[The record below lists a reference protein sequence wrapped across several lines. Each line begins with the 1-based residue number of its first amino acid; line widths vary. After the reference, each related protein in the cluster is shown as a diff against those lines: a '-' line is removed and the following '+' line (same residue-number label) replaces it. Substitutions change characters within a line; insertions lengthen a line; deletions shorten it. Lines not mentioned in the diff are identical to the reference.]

1 MDEFG
6 RNGGSSVILLF
17 HGFIFIGLAVVTS
30 FFAYLWGATSPNP
43 AELLAPALFWYAVCF
58 LLVAYPLRRAWQDFL
73 QHIRTAFGAG
83 VFALYLAIHVVLYGF
98 LLESLLVSF
107 FDQPYTSAAAN
118 VSITTSVFAPP
129 SLPNAVLAL
138 WFNPWITLT
147 IPPLFDDA
155 LSFYSIS
162 IAVVIAILIVAN
174 IGRTRELGR
183 VCSANLRSRSM
194 LIFPALGIV
203 LGASC
208 CLSVPVLITLAA
220 PTAAALSA
228 SLWIYDVTYFFFPLF
243 AVVLLYLNLQSVDKI
258 ASNVIRSPVKAGMDQ
273 VRRPSRHLGERST
286 QSCFPSAPSTPAGP
300 HWPGW
305 LEEWPRGAAVCE
317 VSFGPSS

>member
-1 MDEFG
+1 MINPSFPTLLISPKIYH
-6 RNGGSSVILLF
+6 RNGTIEIVEGVAQKRDSGRMIF
-17 HGFIFIGLAVVTS
+17 PIHGFTFIVLAVVTS

-58 LLVAYPLRRAWQDFL
+58 LLVSYPLRQAWDGFL
-73 QHIRTAFGAG
+73 RHIRTAYGAG
-83 VFALYLAIHVVLYGF
+83 VFVLYLAIHVVLYGF

-118 VSITTSVFAPP
+118 IAITTSVFAPP
-129 SLPNAVLAL
+129 SLPNAVFAL

-155 LSFYSIS
+155 LSFYSIA
-162 IAVVIAILIVAN
+162 IAIIIAILIVAN
-174 IGRTRELGR
+174 IGKTRELGR
-183 VCSANLRSRSM
+183 VCSANLRSRT
-194 LIFPALGIV
+194 LLVFPALGIV

-228 SLWIYDVTYFFFPLF
+228 SLWLYDVTYFFFPLF
-243 AVVLLYLNLQSVDKI
+243 AVVLLYLNLRSVDRI
-258 ASNVIRSPVKAGMDQ
+258 ASNV
-273 VRRPSRHLGERST
+273 T
-286 QSCFPSAPSTPAGP
+286 QSSVIGASAGAGSPSAGS
-300 HWPGW
+300 
-305 LEEWPRGAAVCE
+305 AV
-317 VSFGPSS
+317 